1 MIIADFLVDFLI
13 KKKVTDVFGIPGGS
27 VLEFL
32 YAISRRKNLIT
43 PHLSFHEQNAVF
55 AASGYAIAAKKIGV
69 AYATRGPGI
78 TNMVTAIADAYCD
91 SIPLLIITA
100 HSSKKP
106 FNNMRVFSD
115 QEIDTVQLFSGITK
129 YCVRIDNKKN
139 ACNEIEQAYFNA
151 MQDRRG
157 PVVLDFNTKV
167 FFQEVFNKKFKII
180 KTKKIKEKKI
190 KTLKKIIQKKFLSSK
205 RPIFLIGDGF
215 RYTNAIKQLAHIS
228 KKNKIPIISTR
239 YSQDMIS
246 KSNYFFGYFGSHGLR
261 YSNFI
266 ISKADLIISLGN
278 RYLFLNN
285 KSKSFKKIFN
295 NSFIV
300 RVDIDKSELTRK
312 IPNGINYHQDL
323 KIFLDELKKIRI
335 DYHDGNKWLK
345 KCCRIKKELYN
356 LDYAYPI
363 TAISEVLRYIPNNFN
378 IVSDVGNNEFWL
390 CRAYAH
396 SRSKNPVTYSKSF
409 GAMGS
414 SIGKAIGIYYATL
427 KPVFCFIGDQALQM
441 CIQELHYLAKN
452 RLPITII
459 LLNNFSSG
467 MIRSRQKWRYNEHYL
482 HTTPESGYSVPNFIK
497 IVQSYGIKSYKINSL
512 SMAKIKNIVERN
524 YNLKLL
530 EIIIDPKIE
539 MIPHIPQHHPFQD
552 MSPYLEKKNYL
563 RLENL

>member
-32 YAISRRKNLIT
+32 YAINRRKNLIT

-190 KTLKKIIQKKFLSSK
+190 KTLKKIIQKILSV
-205 RPIFLIGDGF
+205 
-215 RYTNAIKQLAHIS
+215 
-228 KKNKIPIISTR
+228 KN
-239 YSQDMIS
+239 
-246 KSNYFFGYFGSHGLR
+246 N
-261 YSNFI
+261 
-266 ISKADLIISLGN
+266 
-278 RYLFLNN
+278 
-285 KSKSFKKIFN
+285 
-295 NSFIV
+295 
-300 RVDIDKSELTRK
+300 
-312 IPNGINYHQDL
+312 
-323 KIFLDELKKIRI
+323 
-335 DYHDGNKWLK
+335 
-345 KCCRIKKELYN
+345 
-356 LDYAYPI
+356 
-363 TAISEVLRYIPNNFN
+363 
-378 IVSDVGNNEFWL
+378 
-390 CRAYAH
+390 
-396 SRSKNPVTYSKSF
+396 
-409 GAMGS
+409 
-414 SIGKAIGIYYATL
+414 
-427 KPVFCFIGDQALQM
+427 
-441 CIQELHYLAKN
+441 
-452 RLPITII
+452 
-459 LLNNFSSG
+459 
-467 MIRSRQKWRYNEHYL
+467 
-482 HTTPESGYSVPNFIK
+482 
-497 IVQSYGIKSYKINSL
+497 
-512 SMAKIKNIVERN
+512 
-524 YNLKLL
+524 
-530 EIIIDPKIE
+530 DP
-539 MIPHIPQHHPFQD
+539 
-552 MSPYLEKKNYL
+552 
-563 RLENL
+563 